1 MFGLILRPC
10 ISSYNHIQR
19 FSYPWKVLHLKA
31 FNTMMVQIFKI
42 EDKSSKDIM
51 SELIFMNMYLSD
63 VFYGQPCN
71 RTK

>member
-1 MFGLILRPC
+1 
-10 ISSYNHIQR
+10 
-19 FSYPWKVLHLKA
+19 
-31 FNTMMVQIFKI
+31 MMVQIFKI

-51 SELIFMNMYLSD
+51 FELIFMNMYLSD